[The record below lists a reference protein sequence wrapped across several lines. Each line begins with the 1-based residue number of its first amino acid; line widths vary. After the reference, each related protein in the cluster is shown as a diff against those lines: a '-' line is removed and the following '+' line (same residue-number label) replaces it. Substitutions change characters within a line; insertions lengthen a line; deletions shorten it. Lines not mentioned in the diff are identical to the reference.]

1 MIQCRWVGLCVVRDH
16 PSKDALSTG
25 RVQQGVV
32 VAPNREPALI
42 VKLQRGQAHQRWV
55 ISGDARISQFVYADL
70 HSVIRQPA
78 QVFIL
83 NLQAGAVG
91 TQPHRLIAVTPGEVA
106 AQIRHAVHRCL
117 PRRLPARQVQC
128 AIDMQQTLLDA
139 YTRLPR
145 AERMQQHALL

>member
-1 MIQCRWVGLCVVRDH
+1 MR
-16 PSKDALSTG
+16 SG
-25 RVQQGVV
+25 RAGSGGERAARSAIGTHRKTASAARAIIRIAGV
-32 VAPNREPALI
+32 
-42 VKLQRGQAHQRWV
+42 
-55 ISGDARISQFVYADL
+55 
-70 HSVIRQPA
+70 SVSRQPA